1 MALVG
6 IGQAARL
13 SGRNRSTLHRAMKD
27 GRLSYSLDETGE
39 RRIDTTEL
47 DRVFGIK
54 PAGGNGAHMP
64 QSNTAQQAE
73 VEVLRQ
79 WLTDRDETIRD
90 LRQRLDAAD
99 HRLTALLARPD
110 PPASA
115 EPDPPRPL
123 SRRILAW
130 LARQH
135 GW

>member
-13 SGRNRSTLHRAMKD
+13 RGRNRSTLHRAMKD

-64 QSNTAQQAE
+64 QSNTAQQGE
-73 VEVLRQ
+73 IEVLHQ
-79 WLTDRDETIRD
+79 WLADRDETIRD

-99 HRLTALLARPD
+99 HRLTALLARPEPA
-110 PPASA
+110 PPP
-115 EPDPPRPL
+115 EPDPPRPFG
-123 SRRILAW
+123 RRILAW

>member
-99 HRLTALLARPD
+99 HRLTALLARPE
-110 PPASA
+110 PAPSSA
-115 EPDPPRPL
+115 PDQPRPL
-123 SRRILAW
+123 GRRILAW